1 MLRLE
6 PRGAP
11 SNWMVW
17 LSPLLALGITVAFG
31 VGIFLA
37 MGKNPV
43 HGLSMFFW
51 EPVKSAYNLA
61 ELALKAT
68 PLILI
73 GLGLAA

>member
-11 SNWMVW
+11 SRWMVW

-51 EPVKSAYNLA
+51 EPVKSAYNLS
-61 ELALKAT
+61 E
-68 PLILI
+68 
-73 GLGLAA
+73 